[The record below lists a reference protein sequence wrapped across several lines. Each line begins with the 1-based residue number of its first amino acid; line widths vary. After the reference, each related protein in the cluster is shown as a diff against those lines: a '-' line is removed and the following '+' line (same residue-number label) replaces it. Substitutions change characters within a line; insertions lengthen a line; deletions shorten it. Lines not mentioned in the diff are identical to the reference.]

1 MGPRIGEG
9 WGGNRVYNG
18 GAWMELY
25 WFLDTELSGDPAW
38 SLTSNGKIPNSYESV
53 WARFKVNAVFDANT
67 FDNSNTF
74 KMSPGSSFPN
84 FNGSVNIPSVREREI
99 YNDRV
104 LIYPMFGEVYNVRA
118 ICSLSGINRVPGTTS
133 FDRWVSIPA
142 RAWAKPEAPTSD
154 GATINHTT
162 NRLTFYIYGNQ
173 NTPSQDRY
181 WQNTDWTI
189 WRSATGAWT
198 EVLGQAG
205 SRTSYTWD
213 VSPNSMYR
221 VGARAWNPDAGVSEW
236 SSWVTRYSKPAAP
249 SSLSASRHPTTRTTV
264 QLSWTNNAPYA
275 DGYRVYRWSGSS
287 WVYLGYTSST
297 TFNDTDQPL
306 ASRPQYRV
314 EARTPDNTYSDVS
327 PPSTAPYG
335 YTVPSA
341 PTNVVLD
348 RTSATSARLTFSG
361 QQTNPAAEKY
371 WAGMEFS
378 TLANTGSW
386 VAAGTSP
393 TGDITFFDLTT
404 VLAPNSRYMARARA
418 TNSAGSGPWA
428 NSGYVYTEPSA
439 PTAVTAARVAETS
452 EVTVSWSS
460 PANYVGAH
468 RVLRSTDGGPF
479 VEVGTSTSLSF
490 TDTLNTASFA
500 SYAVVTDTPA
510 PVASSAQSASSGTVP
525 TVSFVKENIPGID
538 KIFVGTTKV
547 FRVMAG
553 DQQIWLG

>member
-1 MGPRIGEG
+1 
-9 WGGNRVYNG
+9 
-18 GAWMELY
+18 MELY
-25 WFLDTELSGDPAW
+25 WALSAELNGDPTW
-38 SLTSNGKIPNSYESV
+38 SLTSNGKIPNEYSSV
-53 WARFKVNAVFDANT
+53 WARFEVVAVFDANT
-67 FDNSNTF
+67 LDNSNTF

-84 FNGSVNIPSVREREI
+84 FSGSVGIPTVKETRV

-104 LIYPMFGEVYNVRA
+104 LLYPIFGDTYNLRA
-118 ICSLSGINRVPGTTS
+118 ICSLTGIDRVPGTTS

-142 RAWAKPEAPTSD
+142 RAWAQPAAPAVD
-154 GATINHTT
+154 GASVNRTT
-162 NRLTFYIYGNQ
+162 NQLTLYIYGNQ

-189 WRSATGAWT
+189 WRSDTGAWT
-198 EVLGQAG
+198 EVHGQAG

-213 VSPNSMYR
+213 VSPNNMYW
-221 VGARAWNPDAGVSEW
+221 VGARAWNPDGGVSEW
-236 SSWVTRYSKPAAP
+236 SSWAIRYSKPAAP
-249 SSLSASRHPTTRTTV
+249 SSLSATRHLTTRTTV

-275 DGYRVYRWSGSS
+275 DGYFVYRWTGSS
-287 WVYLGYTSST
+287 WAYLGLTTST
-297 TFNDTDQPL
+297 TFNDTNQSL
-306 ASRPQYRV
+306 ASTPQYRV
-314 EARTPDNTYSDVS
+314 EAKTPDNNYSDVS
-327 PPSTAPYG
+327 PTATAPLG

-341 PTNVVLD
+341 PTNVVLS
-348 RTSATSARLTFSG
+348 TPSATSARLTFSG

-386 VAAGTSP
+386 EAAGASS

-418 TNSAGSGPWA
+418 TNSAGPGPWT
-428 NSGYVYTEPSA
+428 NSGYVYTEPAA
-439 PTAVTAARVAETS
+439 PTAVTAARVGES
-452 EVTVSWSS
+452 SQVTVSWTST
-460 PANYVGAH
+460 ANYVGTH

-490 TDTLNTASFA
+490 IDTLNTASFA
-500 SYAVVTDTPA
+500 SYVVVTDSPA
-510 PVASSAQSASSGTVP
+510 PVVSSVQSTPSGTVP

-538 KIFVGTTKV
+538 QIYAGTTKV

-553 DQQIWLG
+553 TSQIWLG

>member
-1 MGPRIGEG
+1 MGPQIKEA

-18 GAWMELY
+18 SAWMELY
-25 WFLDTELSGDPAW
+25 WYLSLELSGDPPW
-38 SLTSNGKIPNSYESV
+38 SLTPNGKIPNEYSSV
-53 WARFKVNAVFDANT
+53 WARMKVNARFDANT
-67 FDNSNTF
+67 LDNSNTF

-84 FNGSVNIPSVREREI
+84 FSGSVNIPTVREVTA

-104 LIYPMFGEVYNVRA
+104 LIYPIFGDTYNLRA
-118 ICSLSGINRVPGTTS
+118 ICSLTGIDRVPGTTS

-142 RAWAKPEAPTSD
+142 RAWAKPDVPASD

-162 NRLTFYIYGNQ
+162 NQLTFYIYGNQ

-181 WQNTDWTI
+181 WQTTDWTI
-189 WRSATGAWT
+189 WRSDTGAWT
-198 EVLGQAG
+198 EVLSQAG
-205 SRTSYTWD
+205 SRTSYTWN
-213 VSPNSMYR
+213 VSPNNMYR

-236 SSWVTRYSKPAAP
+236 TSWATRYSKPAAP

-275 DGYRVYRWSGSS
+275 DGFRVYRWSGSS

-297 TFNDTDQPL
+297 TFNDTNQSL
-306 ASRPQYRV
+306 ASTPQYLV

-327 PPSTAPYG
+327 PTATAPLG

-341 PTNVVLD
+341 PTNVVLSMQ
-348 RTSATSARLTFSG
+348 SATSAQLTFSG

-371 WAGMEFS
+371 WAGMQFS
-378 TLANTGSW
+378 TLANAGSW
-386 VAAGTSP
+386 VAAGTSS

-428 NSGYVYTEPSA
+428 NSGYVYTEPAA

-510 PVASSAQSASSGTVP
+510 PVASSVQSAPSGTVP
-525 TVSFVKENIPGID
+525 TVSFVKENVPGID

-553 DQQIWLG
+553 TNQIWLG